1 MLHDTPDNSQ
11 KTVTPP
17 AQNSEASGPGRH
29 PNSLANLERHKFQP
43 GQSGNPGGRPKKV
56 LEIADK
62 ALDMADEMLEEL
74 KTIAKDKEAPP
85 AVRLQ
90 AIKEINDRGLGRP
103 MQSID
108 VAQETSHTLS
118 EEFEFIVRKLNDRKD
133 PETKALIDSTQ
144 AELIDFS
151 VLDRFEQK

>member
-1 MLHDTPDNSQ
+1 
-11 KTVTPP
+11 
-17 AQNSEASGPGRH
+17 
-29 PNSLANLERHKFQP
+29 
-43 GQSGNPGGRPKKV
+43 
-56 LEIADK
+56 
-62 ALDMADEMLEEL
+62 MLEEL

-85 AVRLQ
+85 AVQ

>member
-1 MLHDTPDNSQ
+1 
-11 KTVTPP
+11 
-17 AQNSEASGPGRH
+17 
-29 PNSLANLERHKFQP
+29 
-43 GQSGNPGGRPKKV
+43 
-56 LEIADK
+56 
-62 ALDMADEMLEEL
+62 MLEEL

-90 AIKEINDRGLGRP
+90 AIKEINDRGLGRA

-108 VAQETSHTLS
+108 ITQETSHTLS

>member
-1 MLHDTPDNSQ
+1 MLDDTRDHPQ
-11 KTVTPP
+11 KSATTS

-56 LEIADK
+56 REIADK
-62 ALDMADEMLEEL
+62 ALDLAEEMLEEL

-90 AIKEINDRGLGRP
+90 AIKEINDRGLGRA

-108 VAQETSHTLS
+108 ITQENRHTLS
-118 EEFEFIVRKLNDRKD
+118 EEFEFIVRKLKDRKD
-133 PETKALIDSTQ
+133 PEVKALIDSTR
-144 AELIDFS
+144 AEEIDFS
-151 VLDRFEQK
+151 VLDRFE